1 MSSINMKKKPY
12 MLFVFFLAAALVFYL
27 LSSKELSFNKISGED
42 FNIGNASIIANT
54 SIPSVDSVPQ
64 HNMAVPESNKDIA
77 GTTSELVWR
86 PNDPALIAELN
97 QWYEARGW
105 FETMGGEVADDYR
118 SYSREALLQLADTGD
133 IRALQLLALRSSA
146 TEYKPLLD
154 KAAIHGSIFA
164 LKMQANSLLAHSGI
178 TASSPQADK
187 RQVLFEA
194 AAYGEVAKIRG
205 DLMTTGN
212 SDVTY
217 LEKTY
222 NLNFSEEDRKSILAR
237 SQEIYADLEAQRI
250 SVGLGKFDNSIPP
263 AVRAYFRAMGVLP

>member
-1 MSSINMKKKPY
+1 
-12 MLFVFFLAAALVFYL
+12 L
-27 LSSKELSFNKISGED
+27 
-42 FNIGNASIIANT
+42 
-54 SIPSVDSVPQ
+54 
-64 HNMAVPESNKDIA
+64 
-77 GTTSELVWR
+77 
-86 PNDPALIAELN
+86 
-97 QWYEARGW
+97 
-105 FETMGGEVADDYR
+105 
-118 SYSREALLQLADTGD
+118 
-133 IRALQLLALRSSA
+133 RASA

-187 RQVLFEA
+187 KRVLFEA

-205 DLMTTGN
+205 DLMTTGS
-212 SDVTY
+212 SDDTY

-222 NLNFSEEDRKSILAR
+222 NLNFSEEDRKTILAR

-263 AVRAYFRAMGVLP
+263 TVRAYFRAMGVLPQ